1 MDVTTRNGLTAE
13 ARFFLEPEGPLQRQY
28 EAFRAY
34 FVEARAAA
42 AAVQG
47 MTSNA
52 CTCHRG
58 VFQVTS

>member
-34 FVEARAAA
+34 FVEALPSREVARRFGYSPGSFR
-42 AAVQG
+42 VL
-47 MTSNA
+47 
-52 CTCHRG
+52 CH
-58 VFQVTS
+58 